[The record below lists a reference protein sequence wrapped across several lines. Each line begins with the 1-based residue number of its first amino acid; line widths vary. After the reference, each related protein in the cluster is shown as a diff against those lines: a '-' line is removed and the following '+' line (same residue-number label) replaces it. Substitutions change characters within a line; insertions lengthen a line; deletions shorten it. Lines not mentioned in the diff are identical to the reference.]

1 MTANLLEKARNHA
14 GRTMKLA
21 VRWGVGHGIPRRAT
35 RSAAVQ
41 GDL

>member
-14 GRTMKLA
+14 GRTMKPA

-35 RSAAVQ
+35 RSAAAQ